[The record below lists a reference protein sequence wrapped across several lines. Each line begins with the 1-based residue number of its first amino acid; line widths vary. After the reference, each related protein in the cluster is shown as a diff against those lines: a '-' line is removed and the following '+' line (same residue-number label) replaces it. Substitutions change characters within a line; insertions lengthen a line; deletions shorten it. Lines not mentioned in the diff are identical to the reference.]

1 MTMKTNDPH
10 GSWRYIIVGFD
21 ISNADF
27 EIIKEKA
34 MEAGMSVS
42 AYVSKSLERKD
53 VLAEKNQKM
62 YESLM
67 PYWKVILSELNRL
80 GGGDI

>member
-27 EIIKEKA
+27 EKIKEKA
-34 MEAGMSVS
+34 MKGGMNVS
-42 AYVSKSLERKD
+42 TYISKSLEVKD
-53 VLAEKNQKM
+53 VLVEKNQKM

>member
-1 MTMKTNDPH
+1 MTMKVNDPH

-27 EIIKEKA
+27 ERIKGKA
-34 MEAGMSVS
+34 QVDGTSVS
-42 AYVSKSLERKD
+42 TYVSKSLERKD
-53 VLAEKNQKM
+53 VLVEKNQKM

-80 GGGDI
+80 GGSDR